1 MNKIELEKKL
11 VARFPGKQK
20 EESFGLPAL
29 YVGKEELLATA
40 CALKEEEAF
49 DFSQLVCETIVD
61 KKTCFELIC
70 HLRSI
75 RRADEMILKTQIERE
90 PNSQELPVLPSL
102 YSLWQGAELFEDE
115 IYDLFGIRFEHHP
128 NLRRLFLDENFEG
141 YPLRKDYVNR
151 QE

>member
-1 MNKIELEKKL
+1 MNNKELEKKL
-11 VARFPGKQK
+11 ADRFPGKQK
-20 EESFGLPAL
+20 AESFGFPAL
-29 YVGKEELLATA
+29 YVEKEELLVTA

-49 DFSQLVCETIVD
+49 NFSQLVCETVVD

-75 RRADEMILKTQIERE
+75 RKADEMILKTQVERKTC
-90 PNSQELPVLPSL
+90 SQELPVLPSL
-102 YSLWQGAELFEDE
+102 YSIWQGAELFEDE

-128 NLRRLFLDENFEG
+128 NLRRLFLDEDFEG